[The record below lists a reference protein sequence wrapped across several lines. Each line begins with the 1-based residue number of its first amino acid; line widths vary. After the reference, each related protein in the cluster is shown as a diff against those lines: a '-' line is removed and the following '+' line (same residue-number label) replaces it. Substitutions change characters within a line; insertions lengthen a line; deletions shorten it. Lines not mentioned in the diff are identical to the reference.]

1 MKASVIGLQSL
12 GVCALVAAVT
22 GCGGGGLAPFS
33 SMSPPGSKAGLLNFK
48 VLYNFRGRDGA
59 APRASLINVDGTFYG
74 TTSEGGARNAGTV
87 FSITPTGK
95 ERVLHSFRE
104 SDPAGNYPGAALINV
119 NGTLYGTTE
128 LGNKRSTGAVFSIT
142 TSGQI
147 HVLHSFGVSGPS
159 GMQPSA
165 SLIDVKGTLY
175 GTTVRGGPSNLGT
188 VFSLSTSGMERT
200 LHSFGDPYRSDG
212 QLPAAALIEFN
223 GALYGTT
230 GEGGV
235 YRRGNSC
242 SGPCPGDGTVF
253 SISTAGEEHVLHS
266 FGNGSDG
273 LIPTAGLT
281 NVKGT
286 LYGTT
291 DNGGTNDEGTI
302 FRIDA
307 AGTEKVIH
315 SFNPGSDGAGPDGPL
330 INVGGKLYGTT
341 GYAGAHG
348 PGPHGTVFSINTDG
362 SALQVLHSFGAG
374 QDGEN
379 PQSGLLNVNG
389 TLYGTTLSGG
399 SYGKGTIF
407 SLTP

>member
-1 MKASVIGLQSL
+1 MKAFVLGLQSL

-22 GCGGGGLAPFS
+22 GCGGSGLAPFS
-33 SMSPPGSKAGLLNFK
+33 STSPSGSKASPLNFK

-95 ERVLHSFRE
+95 ERVLHSFKE

-175 GTTVRGGPSNLGT
+175 GTTVRGGPSNFGT

-212 QLPAAALIEFN
+212 QIPAAALIEFK

-230 GEGGV
+230 YEGGV
-235 YRRGNSC
+235 YRRG
-242 SGPCPGDGTVF
+242 SGCGEPCPGDGTVF
-253 SISTAGEEHVLHS
+253 RITADGKERVLHS

-273 LIPTAGLT
+273 VTPDAGLIDV
-281 NVKGT
+281 NGT

-291 DNGGTNDEGTI
+291 
-302 FRIDA
+302 
-307 AGTEKVIH
+307 
-315 SFNPGSDGAGPDGPL
+315 PQ
-330 INVGGKLYGTT
+330 GGKYG
-341 GYAGAHG
+341 
-348 PGPHGTVFSINTDG
+348 HGTVFSITTGGQERVLYSFGSRTGDG
-362 SALQVLHSFGAG
+362 AVPEAALIHVGGTLYGTTGGGGAYGIYGTVFSVSTTGAGERVLHSFGAG

-379 PQSGLLNVNG
+379 PHSGLLNVNG

-399 SYGKGTIF
+399 SYSKGTIF
-407 SLTP
+407 ALTP